1 MAEIDAIIN
10 DEQKLLDITRAVF
23 AECDKS
29 GDGKITR
36 PELKEAMIT
45 VAGEAGMPEPGDHQV
60 DEVLRALDTNRDG
73 TLTLQEFK
81 VLIRAV
87 LIALKDV

>member
-10 DEQKLLDITRAVF
+10 DDQKLLDITKAVF
-23 AECDKS
+23 AECDKN
-29 GDGKITR
+29 GDGTITR

-45 VAGEAGMPEPGDHQV
+45 VAAEAGMPEPGDFQV

-73 TLTLQEFK
+73 TLTIDEFK

-87 LIALKDV
+87 LIALKDI